1 MIATHNIAFSILYLF
16 ILNRVNY
23 MVYKINN
30 RLLQNSLQAYITIFV
45 VPDLEPFGGL
55 EPPTYALRMRCSTN

>member
-1 MIATHNIAFSILYLF
+1 
-16 ILNRVNY
+16 

-30 RLLQNSLQAYITIFV
+30 RLLQNSLKAYITIFV